1 MTIDEAANIATIDVP
16 LAYYAADDVD
26 GETYQDVLLS
36 LTLDATTF
44 DVINETYYVYD
55 EKLGTYGE
63 LTADPKAIIVP
74 ERLNVDA
81 DGNETWVPT
90 SDVGLFADLPNLVYD
105 IVPLVSG
112 TPLFAQLTVTDFGGN
127 TASVTSEGSIP

>member
-127 TASVTSEGSIP
+127 SASVTSEGSIP